1 MIKRITTFIKTPLGN
16 ILGVLAFVA
25 AVALFMHGGGRG
37 DRPITAAAPPPPM
50 ERHTITRDGQP
61 LNIPAPLVPA
71 NTSTRAN
78 VQTNDANAPE
88 TLSRPR
94 AARQENNPGAP
105 AASSA
110 NRKGPAILPISLLA
124 ANSGN
129 LAAAE
134 ALSAN
139 YAPYGRL
146 IPCQTIITLES
157 SKTDTPIIG
166 LVTEDVWHDGRLII
180 PAGAEV
186 HGRASQD
193 RARERIAA
201 SGQWVIVWRDR
212 TSDNGIELTLTGIA
226 LDRQRDD
233 VLGGFG
239 PRDGSAGLA
248 GQVIKSDDW
257 QDIKLF
263 ASTFLAGMAS
273 GFMEMQDQSAT
284 LGVTMQAPRA
294 TAKNA
299 ALAGT
304 ADVLN
309 AYAAQIA
316 KMISEDGFYIRVPA
330 GKQFYLYVTQTLDK
344 ARAVRGNGHA
354 KLFMKNDAEIPST
367 RLHTQPT
374 NMHK

>member
-1 MIKRITTFIKTPLGN
+1 MIKRIIRFIKTPLGSVVSV
-16 ILGVLAFVA
+16 IVFV
-25 AVALFMHGGGRG
+25 VIGALLIHGENRG
-37 DRPITAAAPPPPM
+37 ERPIAAAAPPVPPM

-61 LNIPAPLVPA
+61 LKVPAPLTPVNSSA
-71 NTSTRAN
+71 RAN
-78 VQTNDANAPE
+78 LQSGDKNISEAV
-88 TLSRPR
+88 SRPR
-94 AARQENNPGAP
+94 AARQENHPDAG
-105 AASSA
+105 
-110 NRKGPAILPISLLA
+110 NRKGPPVLPISLLA
-124 ANSGN
+124 ANSGIPSSVP
-129 LAAAE
+129 
-134 ALSAN
+134 LSPN

-146 IPCQTIITLES
+146 IPCETIITLES

-212 TSDNGIELTLTGIA
+212 TTDNGLELTLNGIA
-226 LDRQRDD
+226 LDRERDE
-233 VLGGFG
+233 VLDEYGL
-239 PRDGSAGLA
+239 RDGSAGLV
-248 GQVIKSDDW
+248 GQIIKTDDW

-263 ASTFLAGMAS
+263 ASTFLAGMAG
-273 GFMEMQDQSAT
+273 GFMEMQDQSTA
-284 LGVTMQAPRA
+284 LGVTTQIPRA

-309 AYAAQIA
+309 AYAAQIS
-316 KMISEDGFYIRVPA
+316 KMIAEEGFYIRVPA

-344 ARAVRGNGHA
+344 AGAARGGNGGA
-354 KLFMKNDAEIPST
+354 KLWQKTEDTPSSSAGIP
-367 RLHTQPT
+367 R
-374 NMHK
+374 